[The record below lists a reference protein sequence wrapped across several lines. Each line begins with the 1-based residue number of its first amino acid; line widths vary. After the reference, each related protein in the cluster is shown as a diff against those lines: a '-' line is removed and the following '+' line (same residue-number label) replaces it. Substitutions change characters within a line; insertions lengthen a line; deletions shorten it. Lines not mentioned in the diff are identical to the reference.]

1 LLALDSI
8 SETFYSALNVDRYII
23 TKSVAFIAFFM
34 NIFARFFKFSSSV
47 LLLSSIVSTTQAGTG
62 YDDAVL
68 AFENQDYATALTL
81 TLPLAQQNDVDAMT
95 LLGRVYD
102 EGFNQ
107 PKEAFPWF
115 KKAAELGNAQ
125 AQVEL
130 AELFDAGEGVSQDTE
145 QAVSWYEK
153 AAQQGHE
160 EAQLALGLHYLEDLE
175 DNITAVEYFEQA
187 AEQGNA
193 TAQYRLGL
201 LYLGD
206 AGVPNDNLKAW
217 VYFSLAAN
225 SVPEAAQARDV
236 LELEMSNIQLK
247 QATLQLK
254 QWQSSR

>member
-1 LLALDSI
+1 MPKSLAFLD
-8 SETFYSALNVDRYII
+8 YV
-23 TKSVAFIAFFM
+23 M
-34 NIFARFFKFSSSV
+34 NILAPFFRASKLPSSI
-47 LLLSSIVSTTQAGTG
+47 LLLSSIFVSNAQAGAN
-62 YDDAVL
+62 YDDAML
-68 AFENQDYATALTL
+68 AFENQDYSAALNIV
-81 TLPLAQQNDVDAMT
+81 LPLAQKNDVEAMT

-102 EGFNQ
+102 EGFNKA
-107 PKEAFPWF
+107 KEAFSWF

-130 AELFDAGEGVSQDTE
+130 AELYDAGEGGPQDTE
-145 QAVSWYEK
+145 QAVIWYEK
-153 AAQQGHE
+153 AAQQEHE

-175 DNITAVEYFEQA
+175 DSDTAIEYFGKA

-206 AGVPNDNLKAW
+206 TGVPTNNLKAW
-217 VYFSLAAN
+217 VYFSLAADK
-225 SVPEAAQARDV
+225 VTEAAQARDV

-247 QATLQLK
+247 QANLALK

>member
-1 LLALDSI
+1 
-8 SETFYSALNVDRYII
+8 
-23 TKSVAFIAFFM
+23 M
-34 NIFARFFKFSSSV
+34 NISARFFKFSSSV
-47 LLLSSIVSTTQAGTG
+47 LLLSSIVSTTHAGTG
-62 YDDAVL
+62 YDDAFL

-81 TLPLAQQNDVDAMT
+81 TLPLAQQNDVEAMT

-107 PKEAFPWF
+107 PKEAFSWF

-145 QAVSWYEK
+145 QAVSWYER

-160 EAQLALGLHYLEDLE
+160 EAQLALALHYLEDLE
-175 DNITAVEYFEQA
+175 DIATAIEYFQQA
-187 AEQGNA
+187 AEQGNPIA
-193 TAQYRLGL
+193 LYRLGL

-217 VYFSLAAN
+217 VYFSLAADK
-225 SVPEAAQARDV
+225 VTEAAQARDV
-236 LELEMSNIQLK
+236 LELEMSNVQLK
-247 QATLQLK
+247 QATLALK